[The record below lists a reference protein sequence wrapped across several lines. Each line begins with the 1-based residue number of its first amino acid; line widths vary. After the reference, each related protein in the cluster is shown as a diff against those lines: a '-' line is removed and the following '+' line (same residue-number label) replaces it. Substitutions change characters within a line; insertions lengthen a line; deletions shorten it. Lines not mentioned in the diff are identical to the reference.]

1 MGPSP
6 IPVLTNTQQKIRT
19 PYAQHYNVEVQHEL
33 PGRMLLEVGYVG
45 TSGTKLPRFRQV
57 DQAFITQKQLDQLT
71 PDIPTRLSLM
81 GIPSFVIPQILAGG
95 VDAIHSVAFTTFFRY
110 AQIFKVE

>member
-19 PYAQHYNVEVQHEL
+19 PYAQHYNLEVQHEL

-81 GIPSFVIPQILAGG
+81 VIPSCVFTQLLPAGIAAIP
-95 VDAIHSVAFTTFFRY
+95 VVAI
-110 AQIFKVE
+110 